1 LISILK
7 IITNKNKPDLSAFN
21 SKSQRTL
28 MKNCWLSIP
37 ANFYFLLL
45 LNSCLLFCSGCH
57 LDDKIKTVA
66 KPQAQVTNSK
76 NSSPV
81 PADAATILSRPEVP
95 ILCYHQLRDFRPS
108 DSKTAKDYIVPVVNF
123 QEQIKLLADSG
134 YHSILPDQLYD
145 YLLYGKSLPSKPVI
159 ISFDDTRLDHYT
171 VALAELNK
179 YGFKGVF
186 FIMTVSLNR
195 PGYMTK
201 EQVKHLAD
209 EGHVI
214 GLHTWNHKNVKTFT
228 EEDWAIQVT
237 KPWEQLKAITGQ
249 PVDYFAYPFGLWNK
263 EGLEKIK
270 QFGFKAAFQLSARR
284 DESSPLFCIRRMII
298 PGEWN
303 LPTMQQQL
311 KNSF

>member
-1 LISILK
+1 
-7 IITNKNKPDLSAFN
+7 
-21 SKSQRTL
+21 
-28 MKNCWLSIP
+28 MKNTWLSIP

-45 LNSCLLFCSGCH
+45 LNSWLIFCSGCH
-57 LDDKIKTVA
+57 RDNKIKTVA
-66 KPQAQVTNSK
+66 KPLIPSAISK
-76 NSSPV
+76 TSSPL
-81 PADAATILSRPEVP
+81 PADAATILARPQVP
-95 ILCYHQLRDFRPS
+95 ILCYHQLRDFRAS
-108 DSKTAKDYIVPVVNF
+108 DSRTAKDYIVPVANF
-123 QEQIKLLADSG
+123 RNQIKLLADSG

-145 YLLYGKSLPSKPVI
+145 YLLYGKPLPSKPVI

-201 EQVKHLAD
+201 EQVKQLAD

-228 EEDWAIQVT
+228 EEDWAIQIER
-237 KPWEQLKAITGQ
+237 PWEQLKAITGK

-263 EGLEKIK
+263 EGLERIK
-270 QFGFKAAFQLSARR
+270 QYGFKAAFQLSARR
-284 DESSPLFCIRRMII
+284 DDSFPLFTIRRMII

-303 LPTMQQQL
+303 LPTMQQHL

>member
-1 LISILK
+1 
-7 IITNKNKPDLSAFN
+7 
-21 SKSQRTL
+21 
-28 MKNCWLSIP
+28 MKNRGLSIP
-37 ANFYFLLL
+37 VNFYFLLL
-45 LNSCLLFCSGCH
+45 LNSFLIFCSGCQP
-57 LDDKIKTVA
+57 DDKIKSVA
-66 KPQAQVTNSK
+66 EPQAQVAISK
-76 NSSPV
+76 TSSPL
-81 PADAATILSRPEVP
+81 PADAATILARPQVP
-95 ILCYHQLRDFRPS
+95 ILCYHQLRDFRAT
-108 DSKTAKDYIVPVVNF
+108 DSRTAKDYIVPVANF

-145 YLLYGKSLPSKPVI
+145 YLLYGKTLPSKPVI

-201 EQVKHLAD
+201 EQVKELAD

-228 EEDWAIQVT
+228 EEDWAIQIER
-237 KPWEQLKAITGQ
+237 PWEQLKAITGK

-270 QFGFKAAFQLSARR
+270 QYGFKAAFQLSARR
-284 DESSPLFCIRRMII
+284 DDSDPLFTIRRMII

-303 LPTMQQQL
+303 LPMMQQHL

>member
-1 LISILK
+1 
-7 IITNKNKPDLSAFN
+7 
-21 SKSQRTL
+21 
-28 MKNCWLSIP
+28 MKNTWLSIP
-37 ANFYFLLL
+37 VNFYFLLL
-45 LNSCLLFCSGCH
+45 LNSFLIFCSGCQP
-57 LDDKIKTVA
+57 DDKIKSVA
-66 KPQAQVTNSK
+66 EPQAQVAISK
-76 NSSPV
+76 TSSPL
-81 PADAATILSRPEVP
+81 PADAATILARPQVP
-95 ILCYHQLRDFRPS
+95 ILCYHQLRDFRAS
-108 DSKTAKDYIVPVVNF
+108 DSRTAKDYIVPVANF
-123 QEQIKLLADSG
+123 REQIKLLADSG

-145 YLLYGKSLPSKPVI
+145 YLLYGKTLPSKPVI

-201 EQVKHLAD
+201 EQVKQLAD

-228 EEDWAIQVT
+228 EEDWAIQIER
-237 KPWEQLKAITGQ
+237 PWEQLKAITGK

-270 QFGFKAAFQLSARR
+270 QYGFKAAFQLSARR
-284 DESSPLFCIRRMII
+284 DDSFPLFTIRRMII

-303 LPTMQQQL
+303 LPMMQQHL

>member
-1 LISILK
+1 
-7 IITNKNKPDLSAFN
+7 
-21 SKSQRTL
+21 
-28 MKNCWLSIP
+28 MKYRGLSIP
-37 ANFYFLLL
+37 VNFYFLLL
-45 LNSCLLFCSGCH
+45 LNSFLIFCSGCQP
-57 LDDKIKTVA
+57 DDKIKSVA
-66 KPQAQVTNSK
+66 EPQAQVAISK
-76 NSSPV
+76 TSSPL
-81 PADAATILSRPEVP
+81 PADAATILARPQVP
-95 ILCYHQLRDFRPS
+95 ILCYHQLRDFRAS
-108 DSKTAKDYIVPVVNF
+108 DSRTAKDYIVPVANF
-123 QEQIKLLADSG
+123 REQIKLLADSG

-145 YLLYGKSLPSKPVI
+145 YLLYGKTLPSKPVI

-201 EQVKHLAD
+201 EQVKQLAD

-228 EEDWAIQVT
+228 EEDWAIQIER
-237 KPWEQLKAITGQ
+237 PWEQLKAITGK

-270 QFGFKAAFQLSARR
+270 QYGFKAAFQLSARR
-284 DESSPLFCIRRMII
+284 DDSFPLFTIRRMII

-303 LPTMQQQL
+303 LPTMQQHL

>member
-1 LISILK
+1 
-7 IITNKNKPDLSAFN
+7 
-21 SKSQRTL
+21 
-28 MKNCWLSIP
+28 MKNLWPSIP
-37 ANFYFLLL
+37 INFYFLLL
-45 LNSCLLFCSGCH
+45 LNSCLIFCSGCN
-57 LDDKIKTVA
+57 LGDKIETVV
-66 KPQAQVTNSK
+66 KPEVQSAITKS
-76 NSSPV
+76 SSPV
-81 PADAATILSRPEVP
+81 IADAATILGRPEVP

-108 DSKTAKDYIVPVVNF
+108 DSKTARDYIVPVANF

-145 YLLYGKSLPSKPVI
+145 YLVYGKPLPSKPVI

-171 VALAELNK
+171 IALTELNK

-201 EQVKHLAD
+201 EQVKQLAD

-228 EEDWAIQVT
+228 EEDWAIQVK
-237 KPWEQLKAITGQ
+237 KPWDQLKAITGK
-249 PVDYFAYPFGLWNK
+249 PVDYFAYPFGLWDK
-263 EGLEKIK
+263 SGLEKIK
-270 QFGFKAAFQLSARR
+270 QHGFKAAFQLSARR
-284 DESSPLFCIRRMII
+284 DESSPLFSIRRMII

-303 LPTMQQQL
+303 SPTMQQRL